1 MRGIRYMKRTDR
13 GTEKQGNRETVRQR
27 DRGKERRRDRE
38 SMRIQRNI
46 VRGRQIYNDTERLTN
61 RVTDRETKLFIN
73 PFVRDITITVI
84 NTLKINCV

>member
-1 MRGIRYMKRTDR
+1 
-13 GTEKQGNRETVRQR
+13 
-27 DRGKERRRDRE
+27 
-38 SMRIQRNI
+38 MRIQRNI
-46 VRGRQIYNDTERLTN
+46 VRGRHIYNDTERLTN